1 MEGVM
6 KKVAVCATCVAAL
19 LLLIIQCNQ
28 AVVRYG
34 SGRVFDDYK
43 DVPEREVALL
53 LGTTPQT
60 RIGRLTNSFFTYR
73 IDAAE
78 QLYRQ
83 GKVSMILVSGDEESL
98 DGVNEVECMR
108 DSLVARGVPSDVIIL
123 DGKGF
128 STYDSVV
135 RAAEVF
141 GYCSF
146 TVVSQRFHN
155 ERAIFLAEHLG
166 LDTHDVIGFNAVSPK
181 TIMSRKTYAR
191 EYLARVKVFVD
202 ILYRKIRKT
211 SV

>member
-1 MEGVM
+1 MLVILLFILALFAI
-6 KKVAVCATCVAAL
+6 KCAWSHHYTRSIGTFDIEKEDILARS
-19 LLLIIQCNQ
+19 
-28 AVVRYG
+28 RYLK
-34 SGRVFDDYK
+34 SK
-43 DVPEREVALL
+43 L
-53 LGTTPQT
+53 
-60 RIGRLTNSFFTYR
+60 
-73 IDAAE
+73 
-78 QLYRQ
+78 
-83 GKVSMILVSGDEESL
+83 LVSPEDIIKAMQIIIISGNLTSD
-98 DGVNEVECMR
+98 
-108 DSLVARGVPSDVIIL
+108 ARIAHDQN
-123 DGKGF
+123 GKGF

-146 TVVSQRFHN
+146 TVVSQHFHN

-202 ILYRKIRKT
+202 IFYRKIRKT